1 MVYYKQTVIVDGS
14 LTHAD
19 VLPYPSQPSSL
30 MRNGRL
36 SSLQTLIAATLI
48 PASFALAKQA
58 IVNHVQF
65 ARLVDTSIPELLGCS
80 FLGAVSS
87 AYIAPATEESGVNL
101 SLCPVCVGGEPMLLA
116 DKALS
121 LGGLSCSTFGR
132 TLAPPEEFQSI
143 GNSLCCEITESITAS
158 NPGFLYGLEDS
169 IVCLTTQLRSSRCV
183 DAHRIGV
190 RLSYLV
196 FSYQRPLLSSST
208 LSNVLRRPMLR
219 QNLYCQVMQT
229 NVLAPIKRSSVVI
242 CLPQCDHG

>member
-132 TLAPPEEFQSI
+132 TLAPPRRIPVHWQL
-143 GNSLCCEITESITAS
+143 SL
-158 NPGFLYGLEDS
+158 
-169 IVCLTTQLRSSRCV
+169 LR
-183 DAHRIGV
+183 
-190 RLSYLV
+190 
-196 FSYQRPLLSSST
+196 
-208 LSNVLRRPMLR
+208 
-219 QNLYCQVMQT
+219 
-229 NVLAPIKRSSVVI
+229 
-242 CLPQCDHG
+242 DHGIHHGKQPRFLVRVGRFHCLSHHATPIQSMCGCTPDWRQIVLPGVFVPAATSFF